1 MSGNFIVLC
10 FVGALVVMMVIAAIS
25 DIRARIIENKLN
37 LAIALLAIPYWF
49 AVGLKPWPDMAL
61 QLAWGFGIFLLFC
74 IPFALGKMGGGDVK
88 FISAIA
94 LWLPPLLM
102 LQFLV
107 VMSLFGVV
115 LTIVMMAREWSK
127 TRKLQTKVPYGVS
140 IALGGLWALTQQYQ
154 QYFNQFV

>member
-1 MSGNFIVLC
+1 MSGNFIVLG
-10 FVGALVVMMVIAAIS
+10 FVGALSVMMAIAAIS

-61 QLAWGFGIFLLFC
+61 QLAWGLGIFLLFC

-94 LWLPPLLM
+94 LWFPPLLM
-102 LQFLV
+102 IQFLV
-107 VMSLFGVV
+107 VLSLFGVI
-115 LTIVMMAREWSK
+115 LTTIMMAREWVK
-127 TRKLQTKVPYGVS
+127 TRTLQTKVPYGVS
-140 IALGGLWALTQQYQ
+140 IALGGLWALHQ